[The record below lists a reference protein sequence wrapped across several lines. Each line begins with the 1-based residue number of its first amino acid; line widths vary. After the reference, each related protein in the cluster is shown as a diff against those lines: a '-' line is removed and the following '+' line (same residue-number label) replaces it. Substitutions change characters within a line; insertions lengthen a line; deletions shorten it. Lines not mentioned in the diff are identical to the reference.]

1 MTHILLQYR
10 YITMTDSLFT
20 KIIQRE
26 LEAEIVYEDDR
37 VLAFHDIAPQAPV
50 HILIVPKKQIPMLDD
65 LQEEDEALMGH
76 LVYVASKVARK
87 LKLDHGYRLVMNCN
101 HQGGQTV
108 FHIHLHLLGG
118 RQMQWPPG

>member
-1 MTHILLQYR
+1 MS
-10 YITMTDSLFT
+10 DSLFT

-26 LEAEIVYEDDR
+26 IDANIVYEDDR
-37 VLAFHDIAPQAPV
+37 VIAFHDIAPQAPV
-50 HILIVPKKQIPMLDD
+50 HLLIVPKKQIPMLDD
-65 LQEEDEALMGH
+65 LTEADEGLMGH
-76 LVYVASKVARK
+76 LVVVASKVARD
-87 LKLDHGYRLVMNCN
+87 LHLDHGYRLVLNCN